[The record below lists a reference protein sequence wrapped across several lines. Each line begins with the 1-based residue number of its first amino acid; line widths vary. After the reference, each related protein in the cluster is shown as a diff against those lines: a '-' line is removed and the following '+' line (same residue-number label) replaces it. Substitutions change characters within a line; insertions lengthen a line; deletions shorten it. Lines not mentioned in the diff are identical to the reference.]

1 VNFPEN
7 PENYGRGSWG
17 RVQGKALVGDQ
28 GPKPPKKYEIRGLP
42 DHPQMKIF
50 TLFLGIKVLMSTS
63 NFMIFQGVEYY
74 KTGNASEYPRLLSYN
89 VCICFVFLLL
99 STNIDTPDKVVF
111 FLRVWVHLTW
121 LVSSLWNRNFFFPE
135 FPYFIV
141 LLHMMQKQQPGT
153 STLTRQSLHVFPSST
168 VLFIQPR
175 PSPTVC

>member
-1 VNFPEN
+1 MGESEFFWK
-7 PENYGRGSWG
+7 SWKLRPG
-17 RVQGKALVGDQ
+17 VLEATKGPLGDQ
-28 GPKPPKKYEIRGLP
+28 GAKPLEKYEIWGLP
-42 DHPQMKIF
+42 DHPEMKIF

-99 STNIDTPDKVVF
+99 AINIDNKVVF
-111 FLRVWVHLTW
+111 SPKLYFSPWVSIFYRFIAYDAKTTTGNIHLNTP
-121 LVSSLWNRNFFFPE
+121 VSL
-135 FPYFIV
+135 
-141 LLHMMQKQQPGT
+141 
-153 STLTRQSLHVFPSST
+153 FPSST